1 MKHLKTIIKIVG
13 TLIRTISN
21 QSEKISIIFILSLG
35 LIISG
40 CNSNGF
46 DRDKLSQALAKYD
59 NFEEFDSQG
68 ICRTYLNGQYYYIDL
83 AGNEI
88 DSNELDSHE
97 VNHEEID
104 KNVFSQYD
112 NFIDDLRNNTY
123 GTEYLIAVHKNGKWG
138 FTNKKGKELIP
149 CKYEGNKRLLET
161 VMTEGIALIYQN
173 EKAGFVK
180 EGGKEITPFIY
191 DNASTFDKGYAAV
204 MKYEFDGEDMKWGWG
219 IIDKD
224 GKEIIKCKYHEIYT
238 CGSDKIFIIKDWKNQ
253 KCGAINAQEEELISF
268 TYDDVYC
275 WVSDKDEN
283 TRVVAVSQNNMYA
296 IMDNKWNISTPF
308 EYSRIEFC
316 SEDGLIK
323 AKDKDSKYALLTNQG
338 GKLTLFKY
346 DFIENF
352 KDNIAKVSIGNL
364 EGLIDKTGKEII
376 PCIFDNL
383 SDYVNGLARASIHGD
398 EGFIDKDGY
407 FIGKGYIKK
416 ISEF

>member
-1 MKHLKTIIKIVG
+1 MKTVIS
-13 TLIRTISN
+13 TLSMFIHSVSI
-21 QSEKISIIFILSLG
+21 QSERISIIFILCLG
-35 LIISG
+35 SIISG

-46 DRDKLSQALAKYD
+46 DREKLSQALAKYD
-59 NFEEFDSQG
+59 SFEEFNSQG
-68 ICRTYLNGQYYYIDL
+68 VCRTSLSGQYYYIDL
-83 AGNEI
+83 SGNEI
-88 DSNELDSHE
+88 DSEELIDYE
-97 VNHEEID
+97 NNDEEID
-104 KNVFSQYD
+104 RTIFSKYD
-112 NFIDDLRNNTY
+112 DFIDDLPNEAY
-123 GTEYLIAVHKNGKWG
+123 GKQTEHLIAICKNGNWG

-180 EGGKEITPFIY
+180 EGGKEIAPFIY
-191 DNASTFDKGYAAV
+191 DNASTFDKGYATV
-204 MKYEFDGEDMKWGWG
+204 MKYQFDGEDMKWGWG
-219 IIDKD
+219 VIDKN
-224 GKEIIKCKYHEIYT
+224 GKEIIKCKYYEIYT
-238 CGSDKIFIIKDWKNQ
+238 CGSENIFIIKDWKNQ
-253 KCGAINAQEEELISF
+253 KCGAIDIQEEELIPSI
-268 TYDDVYC
+268 YDDVYC
-275 WVSDKDEN
+275 WVNDKDEN
-283 TRVVAVSQNNMYA
+283 IRVVAVSQNNMYA
-296 IMDNKWNISTPF
+296 IVDNKWNISTPF
-308 EYSRIEFC
+308 EYRRIEFC

-346 DFIENF
+346 DYIENF

-383 SDYVNGLARASIHGD
+383 SDYVNGLARASINGD